1 MIRQHYTGSSR
12 QAANIIW
19 NAAGRYDFDPPFLA
33 FFPNGD
39 ADDYFNLV
47 IGLSSKWLDLDRL
60 DVFFESLGLSNTAQE
75 ASAIL
80 WLGIES
86 CVYQKECPQRPILE
100 ALRRERAE
108 AFYVY
113 SASLSR
119 QQMMLQSMKVFD
131 QEQAR
136 WASVLGKK
144 VLLSPA
150 AQRLSQA
157 LEFPENLDT
166 DGVIDRMTQICMEYF
181 HLRPGRAAQDSTR
194 RIAVR
199 GLAGALAGRF
209 MKRELRSADLLIL
222 RKGSGTGDRKGSVQ
236 LGHRFGQ
243 EHTSGSAQKDLAY
256 IRDCFGPCLYSDR
269 EMRILENTLCVGTDA
284 ACRLWIADSS
294 GGRCGAA
301 AAKAPDTNHSGTDTG
316 AERGDVEIAG
326 NSGERPGAAQSQ
338 AKLLRQDQEN
348 QRLRN
353 VRFYQEHIFRIQEN
367 IRDLAAQTDT
377 IFASYLHYLPKR
389 SRRGRIDAEKVWRLP
404 VLSDPDVFWSD
415 SDITEFSVTV
425 DLLLDASQSRMN
437 NQEMIASQAYIIA
450 KSFESCGI
458 PVRVSAFRSI
468 RGYTVLQRL
477 KSYKDKRCE
486 GIFRYYA
493 GGWNRDGLCLKT
505 MDYLMKDEQEK
516 MASRRILLVLT
527 DASPNDSMQIPP
539 DEKHVFAREYEG
551 DLAVQDAAAAVRQL
565 RADGI
570 RTAAIFFGAS
580 THLDHVHQIYGQNYV
595 RIRSLS
601 QFSDAVGAL
610 LKRALEDR
618 GAA

>member
-12 QAANIIW
+12 RAVNVIW

-47 IGLSSKWLDLDRL
+47 IGLAAKWLDLDRL
-60 DVFFESLGLSNTAQE
+60 NTFFDGLGLSNTAQE
-75 ASAIL
+75 ASAVL
-80 WLGIES
+80 WLGIEN
-86 CVYQKECPQRPILE
+86 CVYQKELPDRPILTQ
-100 ALRRERAE
+100 LRRERAE

-113 SASLSR
+113 SAGLSR

-136 WASVLGKK
+136 WAGVLGRKA
-144 VLLSPA
+144 VLSPA
-150 AQRLSQA
+150 ASRLAKELAFSGD
-157 LEFPENLDT
+157 LDT
-166 DGVIDRMTQICMEYF
+166 DGVIRKMARICEERF
-181 HLRPGRAAQDSTR
+181 RLRPGHGTEPSYRKIT
-194 RIAVR
+194 VR
-199 GLAGALAGRF
+199 GLADAFARRF
-209 MKRELRSADLLIL
+209 MRRELRSADLLIL
-222 RKGSGTGDRKGSVQ
+222 RKGSGNGDQKGSVQ
-236 LGHRFGQ
+236 LGHRIGQ
-243 EHTSGSAQKDLAY
+243 AHTSGSTEKDQVY

-269 EMRILENTLCVGTDA
+269 EMHILENALCTGTDA
-284 ACRLWIADSS
+284 ACRLWIADGS
-294 GGRCGAA
+294 GSRYGGTASA
-301 AAKAPDTNHSGTDTG
+301 EEPVTNRSVRD
-316 AERGDVEIAG
+316 A
-326 NSGERPGAAQSQ
+326 GAAQNQ
-338 AKLLRQDQEN
+338 AKLLQQDQEN

-353 VRFYQEHIFRIQEN
+353 VRFYQAHIFRIQEN
-367 IRDLAAQTDT
+367 IRDLTAQTDT
-377 IFASYLHYLPKR
+377 IFASYMHDLPKR
-389 SRRGRIDAEKVWRLP
+389 SRRGRIDAEKAWRLP

-458 PVRVSAFRSI
+458 PVRVSAFRSL

-477 KSYKDKRCE
+477 KPYRDKKCE

-505 MDYLMKDEQEK
+505 MDYLMKDEQET
-516 MASRRILLVLT
+516 MASQRILLVLT
-527 DASPNDSMQIPP
+527 DASPNDSMQVPP
-539 DEKHVFAREYEG
+539 DENHLLAREYEG

-565 RADGI
+565 QRDGI
-570 RTAAIFFGAS
+570 RTAAIFFGAAA
-580 THLDHVHQIYGQNYV
+580 HLDNVHQIYGQNYV

-601 QFSDAVGAL
+601 QFSDAVSAL

-618 GAA
+618 GVA

>member
-12 QAANIIW
+12 RAVNVIW
-19 NAAGRYDFDPPFLA
+19 NASGRYDFDPPFLA

-47 IGLSSKWLDLDRL
+47 IGLAAKWLDLDRL
-60 DVFFESLGLSNTAQE
+60 NAFFDGLGLSNTAQE
-75 ASAIL
+75 ASAVL

-86 CVYQKECPQRPILE
+86 CVYQKEFPDRPIL
-100 ALRRERAE
+100 AQLRKERAE

-113 SASLSR
+113 TAGLSR

-136 WASVLGKK
+136 WADVLGKK
-144 VLLSPA
+144 AVLSPA
-150 AQRLSQA
+150 AVSLSKE
-157 LEFPENLDT
+157 LMFPGDLDT
-166 DGVIDRMTQICMEYF
+166 DGVIREMTRICEERF
-181 HLRPGRAAQDSTR
+181 RLRGGYGAELPYRK
-194 RIAVR
+194 IAVR
-199 GLAGALAGRF
+199 GLADAFARRF
-209 MKRELRSADLLIL
+209 MKRELRSTDLLIL
-222 RKGSGTGDRKGSVQ
+222 RKGSGNGDRKDSIQ
-236 LGHRFGQ
+236 LGHRIGQ
-243 EHTSGSAQKDLAY
+243 AHTSGSSEKDQSY

-269 EMRILENTLCVGTDA
+269 EMRILENALCTGTDA
-284 ACRLWIADSS
+284 ACRLWIADGS
-294 GGRCGAA
+294 GSRHGGAA
-301 AAKAPDTNHSGTDTG
+301 AEVPDTDHSVMD
-316 AERGDVEIAG
+316 A
-326 NSGERPGAAQSQ
+326 SSAQSQ
-338 AKLLRQDQEN
+338 ERLLQQEQEN

-353 VRFYQEHIFRIQEN
+353 VRFYQDHIFRIQEN
-367 IRDLAAQTDT
+367 IRDLTAQTDT
-377 IFASYLHYLPKR
+377 IFASYMNDLPKR
-389 SRRGRIDAEKVWRLP
+389 SRRGRIDAEKAWRLP

-458 PVRVSAFRSI
+458 PVRVSAFRSL

-477 KSYKDKRCE
+477 KPYKDKKCE
-486 GIFRYYA
+486 GIFQYYA
-493 GGWNRDGLCLKT
+493 GGWNRDGLCLKM
-505 MDYLMKDEQEK
+505 MDYLMKDEQDT
-516 MASRRILLVLT
+516 MASQRILLVLT
-527 DASPNDSMQIPP
+527 DASPNDSMQVPP
-539 DEKHVFAREYEG
+539 DEKHLFAREYEG
-551 DLAVQDAAAAVRQL
+551 DLAVQDAADAVRQMQ
-565 RADGI
+565 RDGI

-580 THLDHVHQIYGQNYV
+580 AHLDNVHRIYGQNYT

-618 GAA
+618 GTA